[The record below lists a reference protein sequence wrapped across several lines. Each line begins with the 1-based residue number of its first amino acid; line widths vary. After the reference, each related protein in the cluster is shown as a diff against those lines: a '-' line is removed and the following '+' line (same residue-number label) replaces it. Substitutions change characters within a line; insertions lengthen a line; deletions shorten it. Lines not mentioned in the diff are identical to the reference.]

1 MGTKENI
8 KEELKRFY
16 SASQKDQAWML
27 NKLPVNVRGKVCS
40 FLFGQNGWS
49 GGITNNG
56 LYVSASVEAAIQS
69 GAKPTNFTKGIM

>member
-1 MGTKENI
+1 MGTTENL

-27 NKLPVNVRGKVCS
+27 NKLPVDIRHSVCS
-40 FLFGQNGWS
+40 FLFGDNGWS
-49 GGITNNG
+49 GGVTGSG
-56 LYVSASVEAAIQS
+56 LYISLSAEKAIRS